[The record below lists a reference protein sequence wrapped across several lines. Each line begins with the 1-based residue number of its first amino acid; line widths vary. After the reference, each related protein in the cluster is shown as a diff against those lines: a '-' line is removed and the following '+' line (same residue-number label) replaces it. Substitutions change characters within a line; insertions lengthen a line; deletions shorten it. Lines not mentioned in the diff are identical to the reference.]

1 MATARRP
8 VEVLTCSAAASHA
21 SSLREAITT
30 SAPASARVWTM
41 ARPMP
46 RDPPVTTATLPVRSC
61 SAAAEACAPPGDTA
75 PFAGEVVQCSEGGHE
90 PIVPRPGLKHRLD
103 LFPYRVR
110 RRE

>member
-1 MATARRP
+1 MATAWRP

-30 SAPASARVWTM
+30 SAPASASVWTM

-61 SAAAEACAPPGDTA
+61 SAAKEVTSRSCHVPGRN
-75 PFAGEVVQCSEGGHE
+75 
-90 PIVPRPGLKHRLD
+90 IVEKSFRTG
-103 LFPYRVR
+103 
-110 RRE
+110 